1 MIRHVVLLK
10 WNEGVDAAHVAA
22 AKAALDR
29 LPSVIPEILSFPNGP
44 DLHAVPANY
53 DYVVTADFASIDD
66 FLTYREHLEHKK
78 FVAAFLTDHC
88 QRVAA
93 QFNVE

>member
-10 WNEGVDAAHVAA
+10 WNEGVDEAHIVAT
-22 AKAALDR
+22 KAALDR
-29 LPSVIPEILSFPNGP
+29 LPSVIPEILAFPNGP
-44 DLHAVPANY
+44 DVHAVPGNH
-53 DYVVTADFASIDD
+53 DYVVTADFATIDD
-66 FLTYREHLEHKK
+66 FFIYRGHPEHQK

-93 QFNVE
+93 QFNVD